1 MGTEL
6 DESSARAGGCAGAV
20 CRCGRLKL
28 YSGVLSCALS
38 CSVVCSAECP
48 AGPGGPVG
56 HGPGHTEAR
65 RRHKERRNGGTHGSA
80 HSPVLPSCSSCLR
93 YARPE
98 GPRGLLQRAHLFLLL
113 RFSRI
118 TAEPSTEGGLCGL
131 YDRREFCQMRLEQ
144 QEQQEQRGQQAE
156 LTESMHMI
164 NAWFEACGHLSRQ
177 PVSSR
182 RSSISYLHPASNSWP
197 GRAQDGMA

>member
-1 MGTEL
+1 MAT
-6 DESSARAGGCAGAV
+6 AQR
-20 CRCGRLKL
+20 
-28 YSGVLSCALS
+28 
-38 CSVVCSAECP
+38 
-48 AGPGGPVG
+48 
-56 HGPGHTEAR
+56 HTEAR
-65 RRHKERRNGGTHGSA
+65 RRHKERRNGGNHGSA

-98 GPRGLLQRAHLFLLL
+98 GPRGLLQRAQFFLLL
-113 RFSRI
+113 QSSRI

-182 RSSISYLHPASNSWP
+182 RSSIRYLHPASNSWP
-197 GRAQDGMA
+197 GRAQDGMASRHSGRPGASWHNDCVFWGLGGSGSAGLFSGWLR